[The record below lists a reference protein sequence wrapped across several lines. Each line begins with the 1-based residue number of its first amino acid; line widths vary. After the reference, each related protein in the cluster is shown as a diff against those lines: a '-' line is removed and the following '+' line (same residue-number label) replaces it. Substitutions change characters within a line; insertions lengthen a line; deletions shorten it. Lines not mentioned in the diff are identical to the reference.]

1 MSDFKRLLTPRETA
15 AFLSVSKARVYELTR
30 RGELPVI
37 VLGSRQYR
45 YDSRELDQM
54 IAEKKTHSEEVRRV
68 SAVVSER

>member
-1 MSDFKRLLTPRETA
+1 MNEFKRLLTPKETA

-54 IAEKKTHSEEVRRV
+54 IVEKKMRNGGDDLILRK
-68 SAVVSER
+68 